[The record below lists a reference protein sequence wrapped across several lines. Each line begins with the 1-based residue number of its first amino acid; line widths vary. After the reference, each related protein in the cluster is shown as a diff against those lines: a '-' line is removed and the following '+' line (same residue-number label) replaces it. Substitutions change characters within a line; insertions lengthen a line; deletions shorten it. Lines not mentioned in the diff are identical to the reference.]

1 MTEQTPPDIVPV
13 NVLFFYNLPSQH
25 YVVRF
30 VMYRYKA
37 NTYHTMR
44 IRSVFTPTGRG
55 VFHLD
60 YIELVP
66 IEIGTRRIW

>member
-1 MTEQTPPDIVPV
+1 
-13 NVLFFYNLPSQH
+13 
-25 YVVRF
+25 
-30 VMYRYKA
+30 
-37 NTYHTMR
+37 MR

-66 IEIGTRRIW
+66 IEICGPGGFGEDQY